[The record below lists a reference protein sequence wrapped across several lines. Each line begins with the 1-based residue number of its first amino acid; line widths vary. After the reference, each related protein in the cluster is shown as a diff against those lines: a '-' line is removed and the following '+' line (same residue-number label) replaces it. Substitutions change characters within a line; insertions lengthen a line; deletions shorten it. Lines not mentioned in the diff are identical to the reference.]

1 VHLVIIGH
9 RGSGKTTIGHAVAV
23 RLGSAFV
30 DLDDAA
36 LSRFQDG
43 SVVDVWQRHGER
55 AWRQAEA
62 AALADLHLER
72 PSDPDAP
79 PLVIAL
85 GGGTPTI
92 ATARQTIEA
101 VKSAGTTFVAWLRVP
116 VETIVSRLD
125 SNPGDRP
132 ALTIAAQASDQ
143 SATDA
148 VAHHRS
154 LLAEREPIYAALA
167 DTTIDATAPIDIAT
181 SHIVDA
187 WHAAHDIRRR

>member
-36 LSRFQDG
+36 LSRFQNQ
-43 SVVDVWQRHGER
+43 SVVDVWQHHGER
-55 AWRQAEA
+55 AWREAEA

-72 PSDPDAP
+72 PPDPDAP

-92 ATARQTIEA
+92 ATARQTIDA
-101 VKSAGTTFVAWLRVP
+101 VRSARTTFVVWLRVP

-125 SNPGDRP
+125 TDPGDRP
-132 ALTIAAQASDQ
+132 ALTIAAESE
-143 SATDA
+143 TDPI
-148 VAHHRS
+148 AHHRT
-154 LLAEREPIYAALA
+154 LLAERAPIYAALA
-167 DTTIDATAPIDIAT
+167 DATIDATTPVDIAT
-181 SHIVDA
+181 ARIIDA
-187 WHAAHDIRRR
+187 WHAAHDRRRS